1 MFLEGLNAK
10 VDKMISILVV
20 EDELSLAQTIE
31 LYLRNEG
38 YQTER
43 AADGVR
49 ALELWRAVKPDLI
62 ILDVGLPKLDGL
74 EVLKR
79 IRSESNVPV
88 IMLTARAEELDELL
102 GLGLGADDYIVKPA
116 SARKLMAR
124 VKTVLKR
131 SQTEVQQ
138 EVLRL
143 DSIELDS
150 YSMQVKV
157 SGKHLLLTP
166 TEFRL
171 LHHLMLTPNRAIER
185 LELLEV
191 SMPESDALE
200 RAVDIHMTNLRRKLK
215 DAGANDVIQTVRGIG
230 YRIEA

>member
-62 ILDVGLPKLDGL
+62 ILDIGLPKLDGL

-143 DSIELDS
+143 DTIELDS

>member
-1 MFLEGLNAK
+1 MISEELNAK
-10 VDKMISILVV
+10 VEKMISILVV
-20 EDELSLAQTIE
+20 EDQLSLAQTIE

-43 AADGVR
+43 AADGMR

-131 SQTEVQQ
+131 SQSEVQQ

-143 DSIELDS
+143 DDIELDS

-171 LHHLMLTPNRAIER
+171 LHHLMLTPSRAIER